1 MNIKRAWRRARHYFK
16 MLFDPDITV
25 YASSLSFY
33 TIFTVVPLLIISL
46 SLIAN
51 VPVFEE
57 QYAKIQVFIF
67 DNIMP
72 VNTEAIARY
81 LESFFQNSVQLGVI
95 GFITMI
101 VSSMLFF
108 QNFEHIAEKI
118 YKAPQRHFWDAV
130 TTYWTLITLTP
141 IVLITSMSLRSYIQS
156 SFDSPVIV
164 TVLSVFP
171 FMLLWGIFFVIYKI
185 AINAEVP
192 TRAAAFSSFIVA
204 IVWGIAKN
212 SFVQYVFLNQTYATM
227 YGSFSSLIFF
237 FLWIYVSWII
247 VIYGMKLCYL
257 INRAYQR
264 KYPHR
269 SQPHESLLPPH
280 RPQSQTDAENTYPHR
295 DHYRTNL
302 PHLEKL

>member
-1 MNIKRAWRRARHYFK
+1 MTFKTAWRRIRFFFTA
-16 MLFDPDITV
+16 LFDPDITV

-57 QYAKIQVFIF
+57 QYARIQVFIF

-72 VNTEAIARY
+72 VHTDAIAHY
-81 LESFFQNSVQLGVI
+81 FESFFQNSVQLGVL
-95 GFITMI
+95 GFVTMV

-108 QNFEHIAEKI
+108 QNFEQIAEKI

-130 TTYWTLITLTP
+130 TTYWTLITLAP
-141 IVLITSMSLRSYIQS
+141 IVLIASMSLRAYIQA
-156 SFDSPVIV
+156 SFDNILIV
-164 TVLSVFP
+164 TLLSVFP
-171 FMLLWGIFFVIYKI
+171 FLMLWGIFFVIYKI
-185 AINAEVP
+185 AINADVP
-192 TRAAAFSSFIVA
+192 TRSAAISSFIVA
-204 IVWGIAKN
+204 VVWGIAKN
-212 SFVQYVFLNQTYATM
+212 SFVQYVFFNQTYTTM
-227 YGSFSSLIFF
+227 YGSFSSLVFF

-257 INRAYQR
+257 MNRAC
-264 KYPHR
+264 KG
-269 SQPHESLLPPH
+269 
-280 RPQSQTDAENTYPHR
+280 QSADDAQSPKSSFPSHGGYCQKDTENPDPHR
-295 DHYRTNL
+295 DHDRTDI

>member
-1 MNIKRAWRRARHYFK
+1 MDYRTAWRRTRLFFL
-16 MLFDPDITV
+16 MLFDRDITV

-57 QYAKIQVFIF
+57 QYAKIQIFIF
-67 DNIMP
+67 ENIMP
-72 VNTEAIARY
+72 VHTAAIAGY
-81 LESFFQNSVQLGVI
+81 LESFFQNSVQLGII
-95 GFITMI
+95 GFTTMV

-108 QNFEHIAEKI
+108 QNFENIAEKI
-118 YKAPQRHFWDAV
+118 FKAPPRRFWDSL

-141 IVLITSMSLRSYIQS
+141 IVLITSMSLRSYIQT
-156 SFDSPVIV
+156 SFGGEWIA

-171 FMLLWGIFFVIYKI
+171 FLLLWGIFFIIYKI
-185 AINAEVP
+185 AINAEVS
-192 TRAAAFSSFIVA
+192 TKAAAFSSFVVA
-204 IVWGIAKN
+204 LVWGVAKN
-212 SFVQYVFLNQTYATM
+212 SFVQYVFMNHTYATM

-257 INRAYQR
+257 INRAA
-264 KYPHR
+264 KHR
-269 SQPHESLLPPH
+269 AARHP
-280 RPQSQTDAENTYPHR
+280 
-295 DHYRTNL
+295 
-302 PHLEKL
+302 

>member
-1 MNIKRAWRRARHYFK
+1 MEITSLWKHLKLFIRA
-16 MLFDPDITV
+16 MFDPDITV

-51 VPVFEE
+51 VPVFEA
-57 QYAKIQVFIF
+57 QYAKIQLFIF
-67 DNIMP
+67 ENIMP
-72 VNTEAIARY
+72 VHTEAIAHY

-95 GFITMI
+95 GFATMVI
-101 VSSMLFF
+101 SSMLFF

-118 YKAPQRHFWDAV
+118 YKAPQRRFWDAV

-141 IVLITSMSLRSYIQS
+141 IVLIASMSLRGYIQA
-156 SFDSPVIV
+156 SFENALVV
-164 TVLSVFP
+164 AALSIFP
-171 FMLLWGIFFVIYKI
+171 FLLLWGIFFVIYKI

-192 TRAAAFSSFIVA
+192 TRAAALSSFVVA
-204 IVWGIAKN
+204 IVWGVAKN
-212 SFVQYVFLNQTYATM
+212 SFVQYVFMNQTYATM

-257 INRAYQR
+257 ISR
-264 KYPHR
+264 PDER
-269 SQPHESLLPPH
+269 SEPE
-280 RPQSQTDAENTYPHR
+280 RP
-295 DHYRTNL
+295 
-302 PHLEKL
+302 

>member
-1 MNIKRAWRRARHYFK
+1 MNIKTGWRHIRRFFLA
-16 MLFDPDITV
+16 LFDPDITV

-51 VPVFEE
+51 VPIFEE
-57 QYAKIQVFIF
+57 QYAKIQIFIF
-67 DNIMP
+67 ENIMP
-72 VNTEAIARY
+72 VNTEAIATY

-95 GFITMI
+95 GFTTMI

-118 YKAPQRHFWDAV
+118 YKAPQRRFWDAV

-141 IVLITSMSLRSYIQS
+141 IVLIASMSLRAYIQS
-156 SFDSPVIV
+156 SYESNWAV
-164 TVLSVFP
+164 TILSIFP
-171 FMLLWGIFFVIYKI
+171 FLLLWGIFFVIYKI
-185 AINAEVP
+185 AINAEVL
-192 TRAAAFSSFIVA
+192 TKAAAVSSFVVA
-204 IVWGIAKN
+204 VVWEIAKN
-212 SFVQYVFLNQTYATM
+212 SFIQYVFLNQTYSTM

-257 INRAYQR
+257 INRASQR
-264 KYPHR
+264 SETHD
-269 SQPHESLLPPH
+269 S
-280 RPQSQTDAENTYPHR
+280 
-295 DHYRTNL
+295 
-302 PHLEKL
+302 

>member
-1 MNIKRAWRRARHYFK
+1 MMIQRVWRDIRLFFLT
-16 MLFDPDITV
+16 LFDPDITV

-51 VPVFEE
+51 VPIFED
-57 QYAKIQVFIF
+57 QYAKIQIFIF

-72 VNTEAIARY
+72 VQTAAIAGY

-95 GFITMI
+95 GFTTMI

-118 YKAPQRHFWDAV
+118 FKAPQRKIWEAI

-141 IVLITSMSLRSYIQS
+141 IVLIASMSLKAYLVAHVSGAALHA
-156 SFDSPVIV
+156 
-164 TVLSVFP
+164 LSVFP
-171 FMLLWGIFFVIYKI
+171 FMLLWGIFFIIYKI
-185 AINAEVP
+185 AINAEVS
-192 TRAAAFSSFIVA
+192 TKAAALSSFIVA
-204 IVWGIAKN
+204 IVWGLAKN
-212 SFVQYVFLNQTYATM
+212 SFVQYVFYNKTYATM
-227 YGSFSSLIFF
+227 YGSFSALIFF

-257 INRAYQR
+257 INRTPQR
-264 KYPHR
+264 SK
-269 SQPHESLLPPH
+269 
-280 RPQSQTDAENTYPHR
+280 A
-295 DHYRTNL
+295 
-302 PHLEKL
+302 